1 VELAIMTAPRLH
13 DVAPEL
19 ETELRELLQEEGEA
33 ALAEQVADLAIF
45 DRCRCG
51 DSFCSTFYTVP
62 NRTAPYPPDHLTLA
76 LASGLLLDVIDGK
89 IVCVEVLYRDDLRTK
104 IHAAV
109 P

>member
-1 VELAIMTAPRLH
+1 MTAPRLH

-19 ETELRELLQEEGEA
+19 EAELRELLQGEGEA
-33 ALAEQVADLAIF
+33 ALAEQVSELAIF

-62 NRTAPYPPDHLTLA
+62 NRTTPYPPGHLTLA
-76 LASGLLLDVIDGK
+76 LASGLHLDVINGK
-89 IVCVEVLYRDDLRTK
+89 IVCVEVLYRDDLRVK

-109 P
+109 S